1 MAKKTAT
8 QLDREIKEVLAS
20 SRTSRGKTAPRSSPS
35 PKRASSKRSHATIR
49 GARKL
54 GSIGDVNPI
63 DYGGGYI
70 FSSPES
76 GGPHLEYFEGLDSDE
91 RATRLSYGDD
101 SDEKIGALEVTL
113 YRVDLGKDAK
123 DFLSD
128 YRWVRWDDIARFTGQ
143 DVSEYAPAKLR
154 TAQARALAVQDA
166 AGHDGWGNFDSY
178 PLQLTVS
185 ELKERWGK

>member
-1 MAKKTAT
+1 M
-8 QLDREIKEVLAS
+8 LRV
-20 SRTSRGKTAPRSSPS
+20 SRTWNPHVPELKS
-35 PKRASSKRSHATIR
+35 SHATKKTPSAR
-49 GARKL
+49 RHHSTKSSARKL

-70 FSSPES
+70 FSAPDS

-91 RATRLSYGDD
+91 RAERLSYDD
-101 SDEKIGALEVTL
+101 SDEKIDALKIQL

-128 YRWVRWDDIARFTGQ
+128 YNWVNWEEIARFTGQ

-166 AGHDGWGNFDSY
+166 ASHDGWSNFDSY
-178 PLQLTVS
+178 PLQLTVG

>member
-1 MAKKTAT
+1 MAPA
-8 QLDREIKEVLAS
+8 
-20 SRTSRGKTAPRSSPS
+20 
-35 PKRASSKRSHATIR
+35 PKRHHSTKRQH
-49 GARKL
+49 ARKL

-70 FSSPES
+70 FSTPES

-91 RATRLSYGDD
+91 RAERLSYDD
-101 SDEKIGALEVTL
+101 DAEEKINKLKVQL

-128 YRWVRWDDIARFTGQ
+128 YDWVNWEDVATSTGQ
-143 DVSEYAPAKLR
+143 DVTEYGPGKLR

-166 AGHDGWGNFDSY
+166 AGYHGWANFDSY
-178 PLQLTVS
+178 PLQLTVG
-185 ELKERWGK
+185 ELKERWGE